1 LGLNL
6 FFIEFENIVVIVY
19 LAYRLYSKLS
29 LILPLNVSYWTA
41 TRIGDVVY
49 LLMRKDRQERVKI
62 IKRILEDKISQR
74 QAQKIIRY
82 NFQNFNKSLIDFFR
96 IPKLD
101 RENID
106 SLVEIVGQ
114 ENLDTAL
121 KEGKGVILAGL
132 HMGNGG
138 FPLTALALKGFPV
151 NIVVWKEKNEK
162 VDRLF
167 QSIRQSKG
175 VRVIYSHNSARH
187 ILRLL
192 KQNEI
197 VAVTVDLNG
206 GKKGIELNV
215 WKRKMS
221 IVRSPLV
228 FAFKQKAPVLPGVI
242 IRQPDNRHKIIIGK
256 PIRMELTQNREKD
269 LETGA
274 MKLFEFFKKYIIE
287 YPEQW
292 HWLKFS

>member
-1 LGLNL
+1 MIAY
-6 FFIEFENIVVIVY
+6 FV
-19 LAYRLYSKLS
+19 YRLYNKLS
-29 LILPLNVSYWTA
+29 LILPFKVSYWMA
-41 TRIGDVVY
+41 ARIGDVVY

-62 IKRILEDKISQR
+62 VKRILKNKISQK
-74 QAQKIIRY
+74 QAGEIIRC

-101 RENID
+101 KENMD
-106 SLVEIVGQ
+106 NLVEIVGQ

-138 FPLTALALKGFPV
+138 FAASLLALKGYPI
-151 NIVVWKEKNEK
+151 NIVVWQDANKRIDK
-162 VDRLF
+162 LF
-167 QSIRQSKG
+167 QAIRESKG
-175 VRVIYSHNSARH
+175 VKIIYSQHAVKD
-187 ILRLL
+187 ILEAL
-192 KQNEI
+192 KRNEI
-197 VAVTVDLNG
+197 VAVTVDVNG
-206 GKKGIELNV
+206 GKKGIKLNI
-215 WKRKMS
+215 WERKMS

-228 FAFKQKAPVLPGVI
+228 FASKQKTSVLPGVI

-256 PIRMELTQNREKD
+256 PIKMKLRQNREKD

-274 MKLFEFFKKYIIE
+274 MKLFEFFKKYMVE

-292 HWLKFS
+292 HWLKFLWQGKEKS